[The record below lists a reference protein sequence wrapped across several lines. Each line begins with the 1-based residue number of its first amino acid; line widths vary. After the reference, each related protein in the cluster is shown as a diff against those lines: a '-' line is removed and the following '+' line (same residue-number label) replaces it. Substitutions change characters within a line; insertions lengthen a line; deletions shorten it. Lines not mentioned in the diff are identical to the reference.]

1 MIKILVSLK
10 TGRTIR
16 LDYSSEDLAEGSIKE
31 FANQSGVVQV
41 EDNFSEYIFYAK
53 DIEFV
58 KITENNDKQILK
70 KEGLL

>member
-16 LDYSSEDLAEGSIKE
+16 LDYSSEDLAEDSVKE
-31 FANQSGVVQV
+31 FANQSGVVQI
-41 EDNFSEYIFYAK
+41 EDDFSEYIFYAK

-58 KITENNDKQILK
+58 KIMENNDKQILK

>member
-31 FANQSGVVQV
+31 FANQSGVVQI
-41 EDNFSEYIFYAK
+41 EDDFSEYIFYAK

-58 KITENNDKQILK
+58 KIMENNDKQILK